1 MDADSDDPRD
11 DELSSLHAIFP
22 ELEPDDQNPYSFSIE
37 LPVHPAKP
45 VTVTFPA
52 ASNVDVPA
60 AAQIP
65 GVEPRVESH
74 ELFHLP
80 SVVVRISLPQGYP
93 SEKPPGVSISTSP
106 PWLSKEATRKLEDD
120 GPRLWEEMGRDM
132 VAFTYIDHVQQA
144 ADDVFG
150 MVDGNGALEIDPLHK
165 IAVLDYDIEAT
176 RAAFAK
182 ETFDCGVCLDPKKG
196 SVCHK
201 MLDCGHIFCT
211 QCLQEFYDNAITEG
225 DLATVRCLAPNCA
238 KERAETQGASGRT
251 KKRKV
256 KTAISPSELL
266 QMGLSQDTVT
276 RYVTLKYKNE
286 LESDKNTIY
295 CPRSWCNGAARS
307 KKHRKP
313 DGLEDVESS
322 DEETDEEGQ
331 GTDGKQKTKKTF
343 DVGDLLAICEDCG
356 FAFCSRCFQS
366 WHGEFFR
373 CTPKR
378 DKEEMTAEEQAS
390 IDYINLH
397 TTPCPTCGV
406 PAQKTH
412 GCNHMICFRCASH
425 FCYLCSAWL
434 DPRNPYAHFNE
445 QPNGKFTSC
454 YMRLWELEGG
464 DGDDVDVGFAGGRQ
478 QQAVV
483 PQPVEVIDIVP
494 EIEEPDD
501 TESEDEADN
510 AVQEPRPP
518 AGGVAR
524 EGPLVLR
531 IGADPAPRGGRG
543 GAAAGIGQGPIPPAA
558 PIAPAPPARR
568 GRDQPRGGR
577 GRGNRGAMDGRG
589 GRRQNQQRNPNQNQ
603 AQRVPVAGGG
613 NGAAG
618 VIGDGELDPQHEAW
632 IRHFVQMALMD
643 EEDSDD
649 DS

>member
-22 ELEPDDQNPYSFSIE
+22 ELEPNDQNPYSFSIE

-52 ASNVDVPA
+52 ASNADVPA

-93 SEKPPGVSISTSP
+93 SEKPPSVSISTSP

-478 QQAVV
+478 QQQQA

-568 GRDQPRGGR
+568 GGHQPRGGR

-618 VIGDGELDPQHEAW
+618 VIGDGELNPQHEAW